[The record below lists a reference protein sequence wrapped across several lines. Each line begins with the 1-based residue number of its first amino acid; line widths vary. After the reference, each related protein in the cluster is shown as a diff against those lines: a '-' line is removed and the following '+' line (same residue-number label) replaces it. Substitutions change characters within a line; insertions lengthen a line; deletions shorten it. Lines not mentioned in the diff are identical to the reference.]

1 MSRAPTLAAVRR
13 AVRAH
18 ADPRR
23 AAVNRSYF
31 KTGPGEYGEGDV
43 FVGLDVPTTRALARQ
58 FRELPLPAVSSLVS
72 SRVHEERV
80 LGLML
85 LAGRYGRAEGPERE
99 RLYCLYLRSFPFI
112 NNWDLVD
119 GSAPAIVGAHLES
132 RSKAPLL
139 AWARSPRLWDR
150 RIAVLATQPW
160 IRKGRF
166 AETFRLAR
174 LLLRDPED
182 LMHKAVGWMLREID
196 HRDRPALVRFLNRHG
211 PRMPRTMLRY
221 AIERFPEPERK
232 RFLQLGRPA
241 RLL

>member
-1 MSRAPTLAAVRR
+1 M
-13 AVRAH
+13 RAH

-23 AAVNRSYF
+23 AAVNRGYF

-43 FVGLDVPTTRALARQ
+43 FVGLDVPTTRTLARQ
-58 FRELPLPAVSSLVS
+58 FRELPLPAVSSLIS

-85 LAGRYGRAEGPERE
+85 LAGCYGRATASERE
-99 RLYCLYLRSFPFI
+99 RLFRFYVRHFPFI

-119 GSAPAIVGAHLES
+119 GSAPAIAGAHLDG
-132 RSKAPLL
+132 RSKVLL
-139 AWARSPRLWDR
+139 FEWARSPRLWDR

-166 AETFRLAR
+166 VETFRLAR

-196 HRDRPALVRFLNRHG
+196 HRDRPALVRFLERHG
-211 PRMPRTMLRY
+211 ARMPRTMLRY
-221 AIERFPEPERK
+221 AIERFPELERR
-232 RFLQLGRPA
+232 RFLGLGRSA